1 MYEKAKRSYE
11 SYEDIH
17 SKKFIH
23 VGSEGVYQD
32 SVSVLKNLRKEM
44 EAEAEKEGISIP
56 VVLWPKR

>member
-17 SKKFIH
+17 SKKVNY
-23 VGSEGVYQD
+23 VGSESAYQD

-44 EAEAEKEGISIP
+44 EVEAEKEGIMLP
-56 VVLWPKR
+56 VIIWPKR